1 MKNLLI
7 VLILAF
13 ASMNCNASV
22 WLVCKGG
29 QAYYMLTNPDGS
41 FAGVTTAGGCSGSWA
56 AQILAAP
63 PSGEGSCEFLPCNE
77 SVSHNLKENVDLSN
91 LGAVNQELEDDLME
105 IIEVATGAVMILDPA
120 ILGPEL
126 TTHISSN

>member
-7 VLILAF
+7 VLVLAF
-13 ASMNCNASV
+13 ASINSYADV

-29 QAYYMLTNPDGS
+29 QAYYMLTNSDGS
-41 FAGVTTAGGCSGSWA
+41 FAGATTAGACNGWWA

-63 PSGEGSCEFLPCNE
+63 PSGGGSCEFLPCNE
-77 SVSHNLKENVDLSN
+77 SVSLSLKENVDLSK
-91 LGAVNQELEDDLME
+91 LGPVNQQLKDDLME
-105 IIEVATGAVMILDPA
+105 IIGNATDAVMILDPE

-126 TTHISSN
+126 TNHISSN